1 MDLKLNLFSS
11 FALCFLV
18 LLPVLCLSGEPYTRS
33 RAGYYK
39 SSDGLGTP
47 SGECGYGEFGRTV
60 NRGLV
65 ATVSD
70 RLYRNGTGCGACYKV
85 RCTIPKLCSKD
96 GVTVV
101 ATDEG
106 KKNVGTDF
114 ILSPKGFTK
123 LALPDRASELK
134 KYGVVDIEYQR
145 IPCKYPGHNLMFRVH
160 ELSDFPDFLAMVVIY
175 KGGISDITAIE
186 VLRGKQWESLRN
198 AYGALWDI
206 TDPPRGP
213 LTLRIQVMS
222 RNGVKNWFI
231 AKDVL
236 PTFWD
241 QGNVYDSGF
250 QLP

>member
-1 MDLKLNLFSS
+1 MLSLPCASWCSCLCCVSPVNLTLAES
-11 FALCFLV
+11 
-18 LLPVLCLSGEPYTRS
+18 
-33 RAGYYK
+33 GYYK

-145 IPCKYPGHNLMFRVH
+145 QAMG
-160 ELSDFPDFLAMVVIY
+160 EL
-175 KGGISDITAIE
+175 
-186 VLRGKQWESLRN
+186 ESN